1 MRRKLGFLLTA
12 AVCIM
17 AHAEE
22 ASQPAWS
29 AAPQAYATVSNI
41 FAAGAP
47 FNRALVVDQVFVEET
62 PGKGLRFWFLF
73 YGPNYRIY
81 SEAGEARAIKQGE
94 FLYSANGDST
104 CDLLF
109 RLRPEH
115 MLHIEGRARHDGTQ
129 SAARFCPRPITLPFK
144 P

>member
-1 MRRKLGFLLTA
+1 MPRKFGILLTA
-12 AVCIM
+12 VLSVA

-22 ASQPAWS
+22 ADQPAWG

-41 FAAGAP
+41 FAARAP
-47 FNRALVVDQVFVEET
+47 FNRALVVDQVLVEET
-62 PGKGLRFWFLF
+62 SGKGLRFWFLF
-73 YGPNYRIY
+73 FGPNYRIY
-81 SEAGEARAIKQGE
+81 SEAGEASKVKQGE
-94 FLYSANGDST
+94 FLYSSNGDST

-115 MLHIEGRARHDGTQ
+115 TLRVEGRARHDGSQ
-129 SAARFCPRPITLPFK
+129 GGARFCPTPITLPFK

>member
-41 FAAGAP
+41 FAAGAS

-62 PGKGLRFWFLF
+62 PGKDLRFCFLF
-73 YGPNYRIY
+73 YGPSYRIY
-81 SEAGEARAIKQGE
+81 SDSCEARSIKQRE
-94 FLYSANGDST
+94 FLY
-104 CDLLF
+104 C
-109 RLRPEH
+109 
-115 MLHIEGRARHDGTQ
+115 
-129 SAARFCPRPITLPFK
+129 
-144 P
+144 

>member
-1 MRRKLGFLLTA
+1 MRWKLGFLLTA
-12 AVCIM
+12 AVCVM

-47 FNRALVVDQVFVEET
+47 FNRALVVDQVFVEEA

-81 SEAGEARAIKQGE
+81 SEAGEARAIKQRE
-94 FLYSANGDST
+94 FLYSANDDAT

-109 RLRPEH
+109 RLRPKH
-115 MLHIEGRARHDGTQ
+115 VLHIESRARHEGSQ
-129 SAARFCPRPITLPFK
+129 SGARFCPTSITLPFK

>member
-1 MRRKLGFLLTA
+1 MRRKLEILLTA
-12 AVCIM
+12 VLSVA

-22 ASQPAWS
+22 ADQPAWS

-41 FAAGAP
+41 FAARAP
-47 FNRALVVDQVFVEET
+47 FNRALVVDQVFVQET

-81 SEAGEARAIKQGE
+81 SEAGEASAIKQGE
-94 FLYSANGDST
+94 FLYSSNGDST

-109 RLRPEH
+109 RLRPKH
-115 MLHIEGRARHDGTQ
+115 TLHIEGRARHDGSQ
-129 SAARFCPRPITLPFK
+129 SGARFCPTPITLPFK